1 MQATQIFF
9 PERNKV
15 ALETITLP
23 PLGPHDVLVRT
34 EVSLISAGTE
44 LTNLLGDRE
53 DQPFPKYP
61 GYSNVGVVERMGDQ
75 VADFAVGDR
84 VLSNGRHASHHI
96 VSRATKRT
104 GAPQTLL
111 RVPEGVDP
119 ADATFTTLGAVAMHG
134 IRKAEPKLGANR
146 CRGGARSGG
155 TTPLP
160 AFAIERRPS
169 GDRHRCFP
177 RAFRSGCAERHP
189 CPDQR
194 L

>member
-1 MQATQIFF
+1 M
-9 PERNKV
+9 
-15 ALETITLP
+15 
-23 PLGPHDVLVRT
+23 LVRT

-61 GYSNVGVVERMGDQ
+61 GYSNVGVVEAVGDQ

-111 RVPEGVDP
+111 RVPEGSRPGGRDVHH
-119 ADATFTTLGAVAMHG
+119 AWGQW
-134 IRKAEPKLGANR
+134 R
-146 CRGGARSGG
+146 CTAFAKRSPNSGK
-155 TTPLP
+155 PLP
-160 AFAIERRPS
+160 WWGKEWWGNSFAS
-169 GDRHRCFP
+169 SCD
-177 RAFRSGCAERHP
+177 
-189 CPDQR
+189 
-194 L
+194 

>member
-61 GYSNVGVVERMGDQ
+61 GYSNVGVVE
-75 VADFAVGDR
+75 AVWATRLR
-84 VLSNGRHASHHI
+84 VLQL
-96 VSRATKRT
+96 AT
-104 GAPQTLL
+104 
-111 RVPEGVDP
+111 V
-119 ADATFTTLGAVAMHG
+119 
-134 IRKAEPKLGANR
+134 
-146 CRGGARSGG
+146 C
-155 TTPLP
+155 
-160 AFAIERRPS
+160 
-169 GDRHRCFP
+169 
-177 RAFRSGCAERHP
+177 
-189 CPDQR
+189 
-194 L
+194 